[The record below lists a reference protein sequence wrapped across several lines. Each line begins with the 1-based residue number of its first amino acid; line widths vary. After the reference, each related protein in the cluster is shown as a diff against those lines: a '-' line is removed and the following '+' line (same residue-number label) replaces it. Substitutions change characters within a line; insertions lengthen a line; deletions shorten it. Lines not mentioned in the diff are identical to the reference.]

1 MITVMD
7 YTLNQASIFTKYNT
21 DKYLGSLGLC
31 VNREYRGCGIAKELL
46 KARKQ
51 IMDNM
56 GLIVSATVFS
66 AKGSQA
72 AAKSVGYEEIFAIR

>member
-21 DKYLGSLGLC
+21 DKYLGSLGLV

-51 IMDNM
+51 IMENL
-56 GLIVSATVFS
+56 GLIVSATLFS
-66 AKGSQA
+66 AKGFQNA
-72 AAKSVGYEEIFAIR
+72 AESVGFEEVFAIR